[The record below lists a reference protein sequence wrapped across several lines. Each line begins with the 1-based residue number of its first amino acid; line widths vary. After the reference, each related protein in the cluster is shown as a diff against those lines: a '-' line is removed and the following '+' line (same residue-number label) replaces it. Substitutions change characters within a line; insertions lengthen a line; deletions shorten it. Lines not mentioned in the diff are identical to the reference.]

1 MAIANM
7 SVLSVF
13 ASNDAAF
20 SYGLNHAVGTKIDG
34 GELDMWWR
42 ATICYRKIDGRTSN
56 PERPA

>member
-34 GELDMWWR
+34 GEVDRWWR
-42 ATICYRKIDGRTSN
+42 ATISIARSMAGHRIQSDR
-56 PERPA
+56 A